1 MDTEM
6 IALQDVTLT
15 LQSQAGPVNILRG
28 ANLRAA
34 AGEHLA
40 VVGPSGA
47 GKTTLLMLMS
57 GLERATSGSVRV
69 AGRELSAMDEDELA
83 RFRLENVG
91 IVFQSFHLAPA
102 MTALENV
109 ALPLE
114 FARREG
120 AFDLAAKALERVGL
134 SGRLSHYPAQL
145 SGGEQQRVALAR
157 AVVAEPRLILAD
169 EPTGNL
175 DHGTGEKVVDMLFSL
190 AEETGATMVLVTH
203 DMALAGRCGRVAHM
217 EDGVVG
223 ELA

>member
-1 MDTEM
+1 MDNDN
-6 IALQDVTLT
+6 IVLSDVTLT

-28 ANLRAA
+28 ANLTAR

-57 GLERATSGSVRV
+57 GLEKASSGLVRV
-69 AGRELSAMDEDELA
+69 AGHDLTDMGEDQLA

-114 FARREG
+114 FARRPG
-120 AFDLAAKALERVGL
+120 AFDLAAKALNRVGL
-134 SGRLSHYPAQL
+134 SGRLDHYPAQL

-157 AVVAEPRLILAD
+157 AVVAGPRLILAD

-175 DHGTGEKVVDMLFSL
+175 DHATGHMVVDMLFDL
-190 AEETGATMVLVTH
+190 ARETGATMVLVTH
-203 DMALAGRCGRVAHM
+203 DMGLSERCDRVAHM
-217 EDGVVG
+217 DDGVVG
-223 ELA
+223 EGS

>member
-1 MDTEM
+1 MDNE
-6 IALQDVTLT
+6 IIVLKDVTLT
-15 LQSQAGPVNILRG
+15 LQSQAGPVNVLRG
-28 ANLRAA
+28 ANLTAS

-57 GLERATSGSVRV
+57 GLEKATGGLVRV
-69 AGRELSAMDEDELA
+69 AGQDLTGMDEDRLA

-114 FARREG
+114 FARRPD
-120 AFDLAAKALERVGL
+120 AFGLAARALERVGL
-134 SGRLSHYPAQL
+134 SARAGHYPAQL

-157 AVVAEPRLILAD
+157 AVVGRPRLILAD

-175 DHGTGEKVVDMLFSL
+175 DHATGQKVVDMLFEL
-190 AEETGATMVLVTH
+190 AGETGATMVLVTH
-203 DMALAGRCGRVAHM
+203 DMALAGRCSRVARM
-217 EDGVVG
+217 EDGVIG
-223 ELA
+223 EQA